1 MQQDKTYYEVL
12 NLSEDASAEEL
23 KQAYRSL
30 IKEWHPDLNPDKA
43 DAVEVTQEIIEAYGV
58 LSDPVKRSKYDEYL
72 FMIRPKP
79 KAAAES
85 GEEGDDAQPV
95 TAASDENEDTAQ
107 PAAAAS
113 EPGYIYMSFEEY
125 AGNTAYGTYS
135 AWQDAFSGKSHKFDE
150 EGYKEYAK
158 NKKSI
163 FDKDVKL
170 SEGFIVILILIPVC
184 SILFLNRGLL
194 FPGTENTGKIIMP
207 LILAG
212 GGILGA
218 AFEIH
223 KRNRVAREERE
234 KRLGGIDSIS
244 EADKWFDVWLYP
256 GMPVSDCRKAFFA
269 FSVRADKHILSRFN
283 MLSDEEKK
291 EYADIIELLKEC
303 INYREKK

>member
-1 MQQDKTYYEVL
+1 
-12 NLSEDASAEEL
+12 
-23 KQAYRSL
+23 
-30 IKEWHPDLNPDKA
+30 
-43 DAVEVTQEIIEAYGV
+43 
-58 LSDPVKRSKYDEYL
+58 
-72 FMIRPKP
+72 
-79 KAAAES
+79 
-85 GEEGDDAQPV
+85 
-95 TAASDENEDTAQ
+95 
-107 PAAAAS
+107 
-113 EPGYIYMSFEEY
+113 MSFEEY

-223 KRNRVAREERE
+223 KRNRVAREERGWEELILSVKPTNGLMSGFIRVCRFQIAE
-234 KRLGGIDSIS
+234 KLSLLSVSGQTSIS
-244 EADKWFDVWLYP
+244 CPDLT
-256 GMPVSDCRKAFFA
+256 C
-269 FSVRADKHILSRFN
+269 
-283 MLSDEEKK
+283 
-291 EYADIIELLKEC
+291 
-303 INYREKK
+303 